1 MNECNRKKSI
11 LMKTKALLIIL
22 VSVLFFAC
30 RSTEGQHGHSHDA
43 GGSHVHDARLYLV
56 QYGPNAEFYAE
67 ADPLFAGGNSHFL
80 IYLSRLEDFKPLDSA
95 QIDLALEIGDKT
107 LTVNNLKKVRA
118 GQYEFD
124 LQPGQAGTGHL
135 LASVKSFRLP
145 DGMQEDVF
153 RVPVQVY
160 EDEHQA
166 HHALERQMPSPANAV
181 AFAKTQSYL
190 IDFRTETVQLENIG
204 KLISSVAQ
212 ILPSPAA
219 QTEIIAKASG
229 IISFDKRNVVEGQAV
244 NKGEYL
250 FSIESG
256 GMLENSI
263 NQYVTSIL
271 NDYEKAKKDY
281 EREKALAEDK
291 IVSETELLQAKN
303 IYEKA
308 LANYEQVKAN
318 FSEDRQIVRAPI
330 DGYVKQ
336 ISVQNGQYVSAGQ
349 LMATVSQNQR
359 LLIQAELSSRYYPY
373 LKDITEVNIREMNAP
388 RAYSLEELHGRL
400 VSYGQSASANNPL
413 IPVIFEIDNV
423 LDAIP
428 GTFVNLCIK
437 TSGNTSRLSVPNTA
451 IVEEM
456 GNYFVFVQ
464 LTPELFD
471 KRPVLIGSSDGIRT
485 EIISGLQAGE
495 RIVSQG
501 AQIIKLSQGTGVLD
515 PHAGHA
521 H

>member
-1 MNECNRKKSI
+1 MQFENTTVIMKIKSFLFI
-11 LMKTKALLIIL
+11 LSL
-22 VSVLFFAC
+22 VSLFAC
-30 RSTEGQHGHSHDA
+30 RDTAGHQHGHSHEA
-43 GGSHVHDARLYLV
+43 EGAHVHDAKLYLV
-56 QYGPNAEFYAE
+56 QYGQHTEFFAE
-67 ADPLFAGGNSHFL
+67 ADPLFVGSTSHFL
-80 IYLSRLEDFKPLDSA
+80 IQLSRLEDFKPMDSV
-95 QIDLALEIGDKT
+95 QIDLSLESGGKT
-107 LTVNNLKKVRA
+107 WAATGFKRVKA
-118 GQYEFD
+118 GQYKLE
-124 LQPGQAGTGHL
+124 LQPGQIGSGQL
-135 LASVKSFRLP
+135 LVRVRGLQRP
-145 DGMQEDVF
+145 DGVQEDLF
-153 RVPVQVY
+153 RIPVQVY
-160 EDEHQA
+160 KDEHEA
-166 HHALERQMPSPANAV
+166 HHAAEHQTPSSSNAV
-181 AFAKTQSYL
+181 VFTKAQSYL
-190 IDFRTETVQLENIG
+190 VDFKTEIAHPENIG

-212 ILPSPAA
+212 ILPTPGA

-229 IISFDKRNVVEGQAV
+229 IVSLNKKNVVEGQAV
-244 NKGEYL
+244 SEGEYL

-263 NQYVTSIL
+263 NQYVTSVL

-281 EREKALAEDK
+281 EREKSLAEDK

-349 LMATVSQNQR
+349 PMATVSQNQR

-400 VSYGQSASANNPL
+400 VSYGQSTSSNNPL

-428 GTFVNLCIK
+428 GTFVNLYIK

-471 KRPVLIGSSDGIRT
+471 KRPVLVGSSDGIRT
-485 EIISGLQAGE
+485 EVISGLQAGE

-501 AQIIKLSQGTGVLD
+501 AQIIKLSQGAGVLD